1 MLHVTGSGAEF
12 TSGLFYTGLTRVR
25 RLSDLAFVERIPS
38 LTQLNSIK
46 IVPSRSEQDKKKSQ
60 LAQVLRE
67 RLESGQEPTGNFINH
82 DMT

>member
-1 MLHVTGSGAEF
+1 MFHVSGSGAEF

-25 RLSDLAFVERIPS
+25 RLSDLAFVDRIPS

-46 IVPSRSEQDKKKSQ
+46 IVPSRSEEDKKKSE

-82 DMT
+82 QS